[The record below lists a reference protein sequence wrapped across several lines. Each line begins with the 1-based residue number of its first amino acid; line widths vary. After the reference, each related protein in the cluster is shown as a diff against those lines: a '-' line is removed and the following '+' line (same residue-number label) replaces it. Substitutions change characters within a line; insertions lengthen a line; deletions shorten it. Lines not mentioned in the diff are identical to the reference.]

1 MTTDQVPSNN
11 VWIEVT
17 YLVRVPVSS
26 VDATMLVVELHGAV
40 NGLSQGE
47 PRGGGLGPAELLPQ
61 GLGDILGHQGVL
73 GLDIREGVSRHDG
86 RR

>member
-1 MTTDQVPSNN
+1 
-11 VWIEVT
+11 
-17 YLVRVPVSS
+17 
-26 VDATMLVVELHGAV
+26 MLVVELHGAGD
-40 NGLSQGE
+40 GLGQGE

-86 RR
+86 RGSNTCRG